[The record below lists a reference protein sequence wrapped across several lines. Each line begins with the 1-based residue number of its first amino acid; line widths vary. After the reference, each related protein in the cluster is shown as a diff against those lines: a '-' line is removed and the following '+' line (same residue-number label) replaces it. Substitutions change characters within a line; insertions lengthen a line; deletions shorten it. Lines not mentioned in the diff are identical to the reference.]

1 MSNPTDITPGVR
13 YFFRTLEKRSE
24 ALKNA
29 ERLTELRFQEVPID
43 EVEQFFRTIK
53 TQNIFINTV
62 GINGKRESTI
72 LSKAIFNLNKVI
84 RIFYSVSLDDRQS
97 GFLRIRTDIENQTI
111 VVEAIHGLRPKPEL
125 LYHSPDQ
132 CHIIRFMTRW
142 LLRRIDWNK
151 TKLNNLELYKQFIEV
166 RRAEMEA
173 QIQAQIDE
181 EVFANMNA
189 PTTMAAKPSLA
200 VKGGSRKS

>member
-1 MSNPTDITPGVR
+1 MSSGIEVSRGVR
-13 YFFRTLEKRSE
+13 YFFRALEKRSD

-29 ERLTELRFQEVPID
+29 ELLSELRYQEVPID

-84 RIFYSVSLDDRQS
+84 RIFYSTSLDDQQS
-97 GFLRIRTDIENQTI
+97 GFLRIRTDVEAQTI

-125 LYHSPDQ
+125 MYHSPDQ
-132 CHIIRFMTRW
+132 CHIIRYMTRW

-151 TKLNNLELYKQFIEV
+151 TKLNNLDLYKQFVEV

-173 QIQAQIDE
+173 QIQAQLEGEFDPLDKDFVSE
-181 EVFANMNA
+181 DLMGEPA
-189 PTTMAAKPSLA
+189 S
-200 VKGGSRKS
+200 KS